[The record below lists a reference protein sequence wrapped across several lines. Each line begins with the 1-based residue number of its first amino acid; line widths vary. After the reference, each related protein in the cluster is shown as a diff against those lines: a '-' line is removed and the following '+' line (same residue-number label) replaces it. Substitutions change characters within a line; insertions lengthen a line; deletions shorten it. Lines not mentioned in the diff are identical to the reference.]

1 MKHGRALVLT
11 AGMIDGLAEAVAA
24 ALPRRMARYLGLS
37 PQPVQLAPGGM
48 SMVGLAGHGPLTL
61 LLDSQDVYT
70 VDLPIPRGIG
80 IDPWKQA
87 AMLAHRYM
95 PLKPELLAWDLV
107 TVREGNDVI
116 ARISMVRRSVLA
128 AALRAGG
135 RVASVT
141 TAGPGPRPQFLRLDV
156 MRLRRRLG
164 RMLALLSV
172 AAVVLPLPPLLVA
185 WTLDQQT
192 AHMEQKLK
200 TLADEVKAVRQLQ
213 ERAEVL
219 GAVLSRDSDA
229 LVQPSRRQ
237 LLDEVARALPDDA
250 WLQELSLHGGEI
262 VLQVRAADPQAVLT
276 RFQEVPLFSR
286 ARFLAPPGPNGAAFG
301 LVLPISG
308 DSSAAGTRGEAR

>member
-24 ALPRRMARYLGLS
+24 ALPRPMARYLGLS

-48 SMVGLAGHGPLTL
+48 SVVGRAGHGPLTL

-128 AALRAGG
+128 AALHAGG
-135 RVASVT
+135 RIASVT
-141 TAGPGPRPQFLRLDV
+141 TAGPGPQPQFLRLDV

-164 RMLALLSV
+164 RMLALLTV
-172 AAVVLPLPPLLVA
+172 AAVVLPLPPLLAA

-200 TLADEVKAVRQLQ
+200 TLADEVKAVRQLR

-219 GAVLSRDSDA
+219 DAVLSRDSDA

-250 WLQELSLHGGEI
+250 WLQELSLHGGEM

-286 ARFLAPPGPNGAAFG
+286 AHFLAPPGPNGAAFG

-308 DSSAAGTRGEAR
+308 DSSAVGTRGEAR